1 MRSRLRR
8 PLHIPDILHWASA
21 YREITGKW
29 PTKTSGPI
37 SATSGETWA
46 GVDNALRRGLRSLP
60 SGSSLAQLL
69 ADKCGARHLKR
80 LPPLSEEHILQWA
93 DAHHQRTATWPTADS
108 GPILGSDGEKWQSI
122 ENALRSG
129 SRGLAGGSSLA
140 KLLAQHRG
148 VRNRKQLPPLR
159 EEHIL
164 SWADAHVQ
172 RTGRWPTERSGAI
185 PEAPG
190 ETWMAVQMALH
201 NGLRGQP
208 GGSSLALL
216 LAEHRAVRNAW
227 SLPHLSVEQI
237 LVWADAFHE
246 RMGHWPNP
254 KSGTIPEASEESWAA
269 INYALQRGSRGLP
282 GGLSLAEV
290 LAIER
295 EVRNRVS
302 MPRLSRR
309 LILAWADAYHQ
320 RTGQWPTADS
330 GPIHEWPGE
339 TWSRVDQALRKGWR
353 GVRGSSSLARLLER
367 HRAKR
372 NHLDLP
378 PLKHRQILAWA
389 DSHHERTGDWPN
401 VRSGPV
407 LDAPVEHWDLIDN
420 ALRQGH
426 RGLAGGSSLRQLLVK
441 KRGVRNP
448 MSLPPLS
455 EEQILQWAELHH
467 RRSGQWPRYDSGSIA
482 EAPGETWRRVDW
494 ALRLGKRGLSGRSS
508 LARLLRENRGVQ
520 RERSKE
526 GEGRQEQRSVDM
538 HLEATQTQSGSGRH
552 EGDTFRHEGA

>member
-8 PLHIPDILHWASA
+8 TLHIPDILHWASA

-37 SATSGETWA
+37 PATSGETWA

-60 SGSSLAQLL
+60 GGSSLAQLL

-80 LPPLSEEHILQWA
+80 LQPLSEEQILQWA
-93 DAHHQRTATWPTADS
+93 DAHQQRIATWPTPNS
-108 GPILGSDGEKWQSI
+108 GIIPGSDGEKWLSI
-122 ENALRSG
+122 DHALRSG
-129 SRGLAGGSSLA
+129 SRSLPGGSSLA

-172 RTGRWPTERSGAI
+172 RTGHWPTERSGAI

-201 NGLRGQP
+201 NGLRGLP

-216 LAEHRAVRNAW
+216 LAEHRGVRNAW
-227 SLPHLSVEQI
+227 SLHNLSVEQI
-237 LVWADAFHE
+237 LAWADAFHE

-254 KSGTIPEASEESWAA
+254 KSGTIPEAAEESWAA
-269 INYALQRGSRGLP
+269 VNHAFRRGSRGLP

-295 EVRNRVS
+295 GVRNRVS
-302 MPRLSRR
+302 LPRLSRR
-309 LILAWADAYHQ
+309 RILAWADAYHQ
-320 RTGQWPTADS
+320 RTGHWPTAES
-330 GPIHEWPGE
+330 GPILECPDE
-339 TWSRVDQALRKGWR
+339 TWGRMDEALRKGWR
-353 GVRGSSSLARLLER
+353 GVRGSSSLARLLEQ

-378 PLKHRQILAWA
+378 PLTHRQILAWA
-389 DSHHERTGDWPN
+389 DSHHGRTGDWPN
-401 VRSGPV
+401 VRSGSV
-407 LDAPVEHWDLIDN
+407 LDAPGERWDLIDN

-441 KRGVRNP
+441 RRGVRNP
-448 MSLPPLS
+448 MNLPPLS
-455 EEQILQWAELHH
+455 EEQVLQWADLHF
-467 RRSGQWPRYDSGSIA
+467 RRNGQWPRYDSGSIA
-482 EAPGETWRRVDW
+482 EAPGETWRGVDW
-494 ALRLGKRGLSGRSS
+494 ALRSGKRGLSGRSS
-508 LARLLRENRGVQ
+508 LAKLLREKRGDP
-520 RERSKE
+520 RERSGD
-526 GEGRQEQRSVDM
+526 GEGGQEQGSVGM
-538 HLEATQTQSGSGRH
+538 RLQET
-552 EGDTFRHEGA
+552 